1 MASLGAARPGRPD
14 GGLESDRQG
23 AEAALIGF
31 VSAVGA
37 SSRKMLAIIYRYRR
51 LLAAMTRVELAKRH
65 AGSVLGM
72 AWVVL
77 QPALLLAVYVF
88 VYMVVFK
95 IRFPGFSQFDYVLYV
110 FCGLVPYLGFMEALT
125 TGMFSI
131 KQNIHLVKNVML
143 PIELIPVRSVI
154 VGMASQFVSIGLVLL
169 LVTAAW
175 SLSWH
180 VLWLPAVIALQ
191 ILWLA
196 GLTWI
201 LSSITVALPDVAYFV
216 NLLVFLLMF
225 VSPIGFKP
233 DMVPAGF
240 RFMIYLNPI
249 YYMTEMYRDSMLEG
263 HWPSRSVL
271 VTYVVM
277 CAATFALG
285 ASFFERFKGV
295 LTDYE

>member
-1 MASLGAARPGRPD
+1 VEPD
-14 GGLESDRQG
+14 REG
-23 AEAALIGF
+23 AETALMRF
-31 VSAVGA
+31 VSAVVS
-37 SSRKMLAIIYRYRR
+37 SSRKMVETIYRYRR

-72 AWVVL
+72 TWVVL
-77 QPALLLAVYVF
+77 QPALLLSVYVF
-88 VYMVVFK
+88 VYMVVFR
-95 IRFPGFSQFDYVLYV
+95 IRFPGFSKFDYVLYV

-154 VGMASQFVSIGLVLL
+154 VGMASQFVSIGFVLVL
-169 LVTAAW
+169 VASAGA
-175 SLSWH
+175 LSWH
-180 VLWLPAVIALQ
+180 VLWLPAVIATQ

-201 LSSITVALPDVAYFV
+201 LSSLTVALPDIAYFV

-233 DMVPAGF
+233 DMVPPGF

-249 YYMTEMYRDSMLEG
+249 YYLTEMYRDSMLNG
-263 HWPSRSVL
+263 RWPTPSVL
-271 VTYVVM
+271 VIYVVM
-277 CAATFALG
+277 CVATFALG
-285 ASFFERFKGV
+285 GAFFERFKGV
-295 LTDYE
+295 LVDYE